1 MSESY
6 RRLCQDL
13 PPAEGGAPRFA
24 ADPKKVKAWVAA
36 LPRANPQAV
45 EQEIWRALPG
55 LLSQRLE
62 GGQRFA
68 ALEELRP
75 ATVEAI
81 GLLERGFTGSPLPL
95 PPDKA
100 RAAAMAGEF
109 HLQLAIGYRQAVCEL
124 CAPSGSV
131 PFLRGG
137 NVLLALERSAWHYVR
152 ALALA
157 WRVYRPAPAGA
168 WQGLHRLHRFAGSLK
183 LERKSAEDK
192 LAGAPQDVHTLYLQ
206 ALLMAAVNPYAF
218 AQSEQDALWPATRG
232 YAARCALLDRAPEGI
247 APVVPEDADRGP
259 GAPSPDESPS
269 TWLQLAPFADD
280 VERALSRVRD
290 GQGQLAPTPGLSITV
305 GNDLLI
311 RLRRAFGQMAA
322 RGLVRLAAGHSLDT
336 VLGLSGLHYLLAG
349 QRDFDTFMRQSAAGT
364 VHVIA
369 GAAWTQGTAAMTRVP
384 RFTAKVLDQSLGGY
398 RMAWDSAEQARA
410 KVGELVGLGFGEDGE
425 ELDWMVGVMRW
436 LRYETDGS
444 LSAGVELLSRRS
456 SAVAL
461 RVVSADGGARQVQ
474 RAVEV
479 FPIDGTP
486 GRCFVCSAAVESGS
500 RVEVIHD
507 ASSHIPEVGARGPDL
522 LEDVEV
528 LLNAGDYV
536 LLGERL
542 PVAPAAAGE
551 AEATA

>member
-1 MSESY
+1 MSDSY

-13 PPAEGGAPRFA
+13 PPATGGAAPFP

-36 LPRANPQAV
+36 LPRANPQAA
-45 EQEIWRALPG
+45 EQEISRALAG
-55 LLSQRLE
+55 LLGQKLE
-62 GGQRFA
+62 GGQRLA
-68 ALEELRP
+68 ALEELRD
-75 ATVEAI
+75 ATLEAI
-81 GLLERGFTGSPLPL
+81 TLLERQFSGSPLPL

-100 RAAAMAGEF
+100 RAATVAETLHM
-109 HLQLAIGYRQAVCEL
+109 HLAVGYRQAACEL
-124 CAPSGSV
+124 CSPAGSV

-137 NVLLALERSAWHYVR
+137 AVLQALVRSAWHYSR

-168 WQGLHRLHRFAGSLK
+168 WQGLHRLHRFASALK
-183 LERKSAEDK
+183 LERKTCDDKAAGAAEDV
-192 LAGAPQDVHTLYLQ
+192 QTIYVQ
-206 ALLMAAVNPYAF
+206 SLLMASVNPYAF
-218 AQSEQDALWPATRG
+218 AQAEQDTMWPLTRG
-232 YAARCALLDRAPEGI
+232 YAARCALLERQPEGI

-259 GAPSPDESPS
+259 GAGAGEESHAL
-269 TWLQLAPFADD
+269 WLDLRAFSDD
-280 VERALSRVRD
+280 VERALGRVRD
-290 GQGQLAPTPGLSITV
+290 GQAELSPAAGFGVRV

-322 RGLVRLAAGHSLDT
+322 RGLVRLPAGHSLDT

-349 QRDFDTFMRQSAAGT
+349 QRDFDTFMRQSAQGT

-369 GAAWTQGTAAMTRVP
+369 GAAWTQGAAAMTRVP

-410 KVGELVGLGFGEDGE
+410 RVGELVGLGFGEQGE
-425 ELDWMVGVMRW
+425 ELAWMVGVMRW
-436 LRYETDGS
+436 LRYEPDGS
-444 LSAGVELLSRRS
+444 LSAGVELISRRS

-461 RVVSADGGARQVQ
+461 RVVSADGGSRQVH

-479 FPIDGTP
+479 FPIDGAG
-486 GRCFVCSAAVESGS
+486 GRCFVCGAAIDAGS

-507 ASSHIPEVGARGPDL
+507 ASSYIPEVGARGPDL

-536 LLGERL
+536 LLGERR
-542 PVAPAAAGE
+542 VAAEGE
-551 AEATA
+551 AA